1 MNQATLTVIGTVLVA
16 LVTSLV
22 APVVLARIKGQTDL
36 EIAEREQWRQELRD
50 RDAERTREIQSLKL
64 QNRTLQ
70 EAHASLE
77 QRVAELTR
85 SVEDCQSS
93 IATQNGK
100 LAARDQEIFYLKT
113 RVSELEAE
121 NRRLYREIDEL
132 RQGMPA

>member
-36 EIAEREQWRQELRD
+36 EIAEREQWRQER
-50 RDAERTREIQSLKL
+50 
-64 QNRTLQ
+64 
-70 EAHASLE
+70 
-77 QRVAELTR
+77 RVAELTR